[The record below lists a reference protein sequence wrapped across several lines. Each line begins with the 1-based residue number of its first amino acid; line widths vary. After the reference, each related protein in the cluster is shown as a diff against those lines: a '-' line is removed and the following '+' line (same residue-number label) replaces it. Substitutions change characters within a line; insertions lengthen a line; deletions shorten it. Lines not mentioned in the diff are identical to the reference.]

1 MKAIFTALL
10 LLMTLGTNAEEVDEN
25 TIPLDVEKANLH
37 FGFIK
42 LTDCAALVIAKEKGF
57 FQAEG
62 LNVKLTAQKNWVILL
77 DNVIKGQL
85 DGAHML
91 AGQPIGATVGVSQKA
106 NIITAFSMD
115 LNGNGITMAQ
125 DVWEKMKVHVPKDKD
140 GKPIHPIKADSL
152 KPVLAEWDGPFNMGM
167 VFPVSTHNYEL
178 RYWLAAAGIHPGF
191 YTASDS
197 KGHTNGDVIISPNAP
212 PLMPSYLN
220 SRAILGYCVGEP
232 WNQKAVFAEKDGK
245 QLGVPVITN
254 YEIWKNNPEK

>member
-1 MKAIFTALL
+1 MKQKSISKKLKAVLTALVFF
-10 LLMTLGTNAEEVDEN
+10 MALGVSAEEVDEN
-25 TIPLDVEKANLH
+25 TIPLDVEKPNLH

-106 NIITAFSMD
+106 NVITAFSMD
-115 LNGNGITMAQ
+115 LNGNGITMAY
-125 DVWEKMKVHVPKDKD
+125 DVWEKMKEHVPKDKD
-140 GKPIHPIKADSL
+140 GKPIHPIKADAL

-178 RYWLAAAGIHPGF
+178 RYWLA
-191 YTASDS
+191 
-197 KGHTNGDVIISPNAP
+197 
-212 PLMPSYLN
+212 
-220 SRAILGYCVGEP
+220 
-232 WNQKAVFAEKDGK
+232 
-245 QLGVPVITN
+245 
-254 YEIWKNNPEK
+254 